1 VLTFLLLVY
10 GVPSLLPTPRYLA
23 VANLLL
29 SPFLAIFMMMY
40 FLLHNAEKFYHQPS
54 SVGHR

>member
-1 VLTFLLLVY
+1 VLNLV
-10 GVPSLLPTPRYLA
+10 
-23 VANLLL
+23 L

-54 SVGHR
+54 SVGTRQWSSHAW